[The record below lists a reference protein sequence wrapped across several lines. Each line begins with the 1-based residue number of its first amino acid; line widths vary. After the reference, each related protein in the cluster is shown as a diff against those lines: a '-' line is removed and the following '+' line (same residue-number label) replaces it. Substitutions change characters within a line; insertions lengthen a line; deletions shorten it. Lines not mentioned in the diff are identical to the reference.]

1 MIYAAPA
8 DALPLS
14 AHVSE
19 IRPAVPTQLRFEQ
32 KPAAVGRPTY
42 TYRKSVLPLDGG
54 KLLLRLWDSPQVQV
68 DPHTLM
74 CEVLEW
80 GVNIPRA
87 EIHDIDR
94 RMARQFLDLFSKA
107 DAQRLTEAESATW
120 MRILD
125 QVDYASFCTERAAPH
140 YVEGTLLR
148 KQPVWRIEWHDGE
161 KVNIPSAAAA
171 ALRVLNDGDRFGA
184 FIKLGRDN
192 EVKTIERVVVL
203 PAE

>member
-8 DALPLS
+8 DAPPPS

-19 IRPAVPTQLRFEQ
+19 ISPAVPTQLRFEQ
-32 KPAAVGRPTY
+32 KPAEVRRPTY

-54 KLLLRLWDSPQVQV
+54 KLLLRLWESPQVQV
-68 DPHTLM
+68 DPQTLM
-74 CEVLEW
+74 CAVLEW
-80 GVNIPRA
+80 GMSIPHG

-107 DAQRLTEAESATW
+107 EAQRLTEAESATW
-120 MRILD
+120 LRILD

-161 KVNIPSAAAA
+161 KVNISPTAAT